1 MTDYSAPALLAT
13 RENMDKNTDI
23 SESLDSE
30 VYRVFQ

>member
-13 RENMDKNTDI
+13 RENMDQKTDI
-23 SESLDSE
+23 SASLVSE